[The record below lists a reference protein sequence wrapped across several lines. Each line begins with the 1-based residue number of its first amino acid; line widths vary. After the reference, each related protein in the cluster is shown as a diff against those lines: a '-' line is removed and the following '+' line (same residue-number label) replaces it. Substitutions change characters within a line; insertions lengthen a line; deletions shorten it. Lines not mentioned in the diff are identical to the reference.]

1 MPPREEGLNSP
12 VYLLTGWLGRLL
24 LRIVYY
30 QVELTLF
37 VGHALRDWR
46 RHSSLL
52 NRATYRSLV
61 SQLIFTGID
70 ALPTITLLSLA
81 VGLSIT
87 AQLILMVQV
96 FGSTADVVKLLS
108 NLVALE
114 LGSLLTAIVLIGRSG
129 SAIAVDLGNMKLRGE
144 VEALELLGIN
154 VNHFFVTPRL
164 LGATIA
170 QLVLAVYFSVLSVV
184 SGVIFSAML
193 VSGGYLKYLTEIPLA
208 FDPVLL
214 FIFVGKNLAF
224 GMLIGA
230 VACYH
235 GLQVSRSVT
244 EVPQQT
250 QKAIVNALSLVFIID
265 GLLALGM
272 RV

>member
-1 MPPREEGLNSP
+1 MPTPKEARIAPLS
-12 VYLLTGWLGRLL
+12 LATGWLGRLVM
-24 LRIVYY
+24 RIVFY

-37 VGHALRDWR
+37 VGQALRDWR

-96 FGSTADVVKLLS
+96 FGSTADVVNLLS

-144 VEALELLGIN
+144 IEALELLGIN
-154 VNHFFVTPRL
+154 VNHFFITPRL

-184 SGVIFSAML
+184 SGVVFSAML

-208 FDPVLL
+208 FDPILL
-214 FIFVGKNLAF
+214 IIFIAKNLAF
-224 GMLIGA
+224 GLLIGA
-230 VACYH
+230 VASYH

-244 EVPQQT
+244 EVPQQA
-250 QKAIVNALSLVFIID
+250 QKAIVNALSLVFIFD
-265 GLLALGM
+265 GLLALAV
-272 RV
+272 RT

>member
-1 MPPREEGLNSP
+1 MQSREKGRNSP
-12 VYLLTGWLGRLL
+12 LTLVTGWLGRQIMRVL
-24 LRIVYY
+24 YY

-37 VGHALRDWR
+37 LGHALRDWR

-96 FGSTADVVKLLS
+96 FGSTTDVVNLLS

-114 LGSLLTAIVLIGRSG
+114 LGTLLTAIVLIGRSG

-144 VEALELLGIN
+144 VESLELLGIN
-154 VNHFFVTPRL
+154 VNHFFITPRV
-164 LGATIA
+164 LGTTIA

-208 FDPVLL
+208 FDPLLL
-214 FIFVGKNLAF
+214 FLFIGKNLAF
-224 GMLIGA
+224 GMLIGT

-235 GLQVSRSVT
+235 GLRVAHSVT

-265 GLLALGM
+265 GLLAVGM